1 MGVIT
6 FNELRHIKDSLPDG
20 SMEIIARELN
30 LDDET
35 VRNYFG
41 ACNYKDGQSVGMH
54 VEQGP
59 DGGLIVLDDDQI
71 LKAAKRILDTQ
82 N

>member
-20 SMEIIARELN
+20 SMEVIARELN

-41 ACNYKDGQSVGMH
+41 ACNYKDGQPVGMH

-71 LKAAKRILDTQ
+71 LKAAKRILDAQ

>member
-20 SMEIIARELN
+20 SMEVIARELN
-30 LDDET
+30 LDDEA

-71 LKAAKRILDTQ
+71 LKAAKRILDAQ